1 MGRQLPFD
9 LFVTRK
15 VAKWTAHSTLTST
28 PFISSIGTSPLEEMI
43 FFWNGYKKQS
53 PTDLSASL
61 SNLSYSP
68 PPTNPESTAQSSSP
82 TTTPDEQAINS
93 VLRAVIHRNLRQHTE
108 STSLLR
114 PILSLDPTTL
124 RGDNKDD
131 WPIPVAHYEMAVNLW
146 MQRKGYND
154 IYGDG
159 IVSNSSASQNM
170 NMSLEKDGGKRL
182 SKEDL
187 TNDARLVSEA
197 KKHIETAKGWGSYS
211 LDARVGMKIT
221 AAAGAIKSWEGRF
234 APGGAGGG
242 K

>member
-15 VAKWTAHSTLTST
+15 IAKWTAHSTLTST

-53 PTDLSASL
+53 PTDLSTSL
-61 SNLSYSP
+61 SNLSYTPPASP
-68 PPTNPESTAQSSSP
+68 QSSP
-82 TTTPDEQAINS
+82 TSTPDEQAIQS
-93 VLRAVIHRNLRQHTE
+93 VLRAVVLRNLRRHTE
-108 STSLLR
+108 SISLLQ
-114 PILSLDPTTL
+114 PILSLDPATL

-131 WPIPVAHYEMAVNLW
+131 WPIPVAHYETAVNLW
-146 MQRKGYND
+146 MQRKGYNN
-154 IYGDG
+154 IYGSG
-159 IVSNSSASQNM
+159 VVCNSSASQNM
-170 NMSLEKDGGKRL
+170 SLEKDGEKAL

-187 TNDARLVSEA
+187 AHDAKLVGEA

-234 APGGAGGG
+234 GSGGGGGVGGG

>member
-9 LFVTRK
+9 VFVTRK
-15 VAKWTAHSTLTST
+15 IAKWTAHSTLTST
-28 PFISSIGTSPLEEMI
+28 SFISSIGTSPLEEMI

-61 SNLSYSP
+61 SNLSYTPPSTTPNPQSTSP
-68 PPTNPESTAQSSSP
+68 QSSP

-93 VLRAVIHRNLRQHTE
+93 VLRAVIHRNLRQHT
-108 STSLLR
+108 SSISLLR
-114 PILSLDPTTL
+114 PILCLEPATL

-146 MQRKGYND
+146 MQRKGYNQ

-170 NMSLEKDGGKRL
+170 SLEKDGVKSL
-182 SKEDL
+182 SEEDL
-187 TNDARLVSEA
+187 THDAKLVSEA

-234 APGGAGGG
+234 GGN
-242 K
+242 